1 LHGNRRRHGAARP
14 TTAAGL
20 SIDFT
25 DLLRDGVHRPFYS
38 RGMDARTRKT
48 ADIDEAVADDARSI
62 AESITAKRDR
72 LLASLTLIAGIGL
85 IVSLPFALR
94 AGAEFFMPVTAA
106 LVVAIA
112 LVPLL
117 EWFERRG
124 IPSKASAGLCVILF
138 LLLALFAI
146 GSILMPASNWV
157 AQVPTKIPR
166 VRAALEPVIQLYKH
180 LDRFIDRTVSQIA
193 ITQQEHTR
201 SVTIETPNSMSNL
214 LISSAPH
221 LLIQLFFALLVIF
234 FFLAGWTAMRKKT
247 IVSRGSFEGA
257 LTTAR
262 VIQQVV
268 DATSTYLGTITL
280 INIGLGALTAGALWL
295 LGMPSPVMWG
305 GIVAVANYIPYLG
318 PIVCALL
325 LFFGALM
332 TYPDIWP
339 ALAPPAAFICFHLV
353 EANFFTPMVV
363 GHRLTISPLSILIS
377 LSFWAWVWGTTG
389 ALLAVPLLII
399 MKTIF
404 SAAGTPDIAGFLFEH
419 GTLTHIGDPDE
430 EEENERQ
437 EMQPAMVDTP
447 QRPS

>member
-1 LHGNRRRHGAARP
+1 MFGA
-14 TTAAGL
+14 
-20 SIDFT
+20 
-25 DLLRDGVHRPFYS
+25 
-38 RGMDARTRKT
+38 MDARTRKQNRDVDDET
-48 ADIDEAVADDARSI
+48 ADEARLL
-62 AESITAKRDR
+62 AEGITVKRDR

-85 IVSLPFALR
+85 IIGVPFALR
-94 AGAEFFMPVTAA
+94 TGAEFFMPVTAA

-124 IPSKASAGLCVILF
+124 IPSKAAAGLCLIVF
-138 LLLALFAI
+138 LLLAFFAI
-146 GSILMPASNWV
+146 GSIVIPATDWV
-157 AQVPTKIPR
+157 HQVPAKIPK
-166 VRAALEPVIQLYKH
+166 VRAALEPVVDIYKN
-180 LDRFIDRTVSQIA
+180 LDRFIARTTEQIA
-193 ITQQEHTR
+193 ISR
-201 SVTIETPNSMSNL
+201 STARTVQVETPNSMLGL
-214 LISSAPH
+214 LTTSAPH
-221 LLIQLFFALLVIF
+221 LLIQLFFSLLVIF
-234 FFLAGWTAMRKKT
+234 FFLAGWTAMRKRT

-268 DATSTYLGTITL
+268 DATSTYLGTITV

-295 LGMPSPVMWG
+295 LGMPSPIMWG

-325 LFFGALM
+325 LFLGGLM
-332 TYPDIWP
+332 TYPDVWG
-339 ALAPPAAFICFHLV
+339 ALLPPAAFISFHLI

-399 MKTIF
+399 MKTVF

-419 GTLTHIGDPDE
+419 GTLTHIGEPDE
-430 EEENERQ
+430 EEVEERQ
-437 EMQPAMVDTP
+437 ELQPAMVDTP
-447 QRPS
+447 KPQP

>member
-1 LHGNRRRHGAARP
+1 
-14 TTAAGL
+14 
-20 SIDFT
+20 
-25 DLLRDGVHRPFYS
+25 
-38 RGMDARTRKT
+38 MDARTRKHHRDVDEET
-48 ADIDEAVADDARSI
+48 ADEARQL
-62 AESITAKRDR
+62 AEGITAKRDR

-85 IVSLPFALR
+85 IIALPFALR

-124 IPSKASAGLCVILF
+124 IPAKASAGLCVIMF
-138 LLLALFAI
+138 LALALFAI
-146 GSILMPASNWV
+146 GSIVIPATDLV
-157 AQVPTKIPR
+157 AQIPSKIPK
-166 VRAALEPVIQLYKH
+166 VRQTLEPVLDLYKN
-180 LDRFIDRTVSQIA
+180 LDKFIDRTVSQIT
-193 ITQQEHTR
+193 INQEQTR
-201 SVTIETPNSMSNL
+201 AVRIETPNSMSSL

-234 FFLAGWTAMRKKT
+234 FFLAGWTKMRKKT

-268 DATSTYLGTITL
+268 DATSTYLGTITI
-280 INIGLGALTAGALWL
+280 INIGLGTLTALALWA
-295 LGMPSPVMWG
+295 LGMLSPVMWG
-305 GIVAVANYIPYLG
+305 GIVAVANYVPYLG
-318 PIVCALL
+318 PIVCAML
-325 LFFGALM
+325 LFLGGLM
-332 TYPDIWP
+332 TFPDVWG
-339 ALAPPAAFICFHLV
+339 AMLPPAAFICFHLV

-377 LSFWAWVWGTTG
+377 LSFWAWIWGTTG

-419 GTLTHIGDPDE
+419 GTLTHVGDADE
-430 EEENERQ
+430 DEVEERQ
-437 EMQPAMVDTP
+437 EMEPAMVDTEKP
-447 QRPS
+447 AS

>member
-1 LHGNRRRHGAARP
+1 MVTR
-14 TTAAGL
+14 
-20 SIDFT
+20 
-25 DLLRDGVHRPFYS
+25 
-38 RGMDARTRKT
+38 MDARTRKHGE
-48 ADIDEAVADDARSI
+48 IDEDTVDEARI
-62 AESITAKRDR
+62 LAETITAKRDR
-72 LLASLTLIAGIGL
+72 LLASLTLIAGLGL
-85 IVSLPFALR
+85 ILVVPFALR

-124 IPSKASAGLCVILF
+124 IPPKPSAALCVLLF
-138 LLLALFAI
+138 LMLALFAI
-146 GSILMPASNWV
+146 GSIVVPATDWV
-157 AQVPTKIPR
+157 AQVPTKITK
-166 VRAALEPVIQLYKH
+166 VRSALEPVFDLYKN
-180 LDRFIDRTVSQIA
+180 LDRFIDKTVSQIEVA
-193 ITQQEHTR
+193 GAQSQTR
-201 SVTIETPNSMSNL
+201 AVRIETPNSMLGL
-214 LISSAPH
+214 LTSSAPH
-221 LLIQLFFALLVIF
+221 LLIQLFFSLLVIF

-280 INIGLGALTAGALWL
+280 INIALGGLTALVLWW

-325 LFFGALM
+325 LFFGGLM
-332 TYPDIWP
+332 TYPDIWG
-339 ALAPPAAFICFHLV
+339 AMAPPAAFIGFHLI
-353 EANFFTPMVV
+353 EANVFTPMVV
-363 GHRLTISPLSILIS
+363 GHRLTISPLSILVS

-419 GTLTHIGDPDE
+419 GTLTHVGDPDE
-430 EEENERQ
+430 EEEEERQ
-437 EMQPAMVDTP
+437 EMQPAMVDTSK
-447 QRPS
+447 RPS

>member
-1 LHGNRRRHGAARP
+1 
-14 TTAAGL
+14 
-20 SIDFT
+20 
-25 DLLRDGVHRPFYS
+25 
-38 RGMDARTRKT
+38 MDARTRKHHPV
-48 ADIDEAVADDARSI
+48 IDEASDEARTL
-62 AESITAKRDR
+62 AETITAKRDR
-72 LLASLTLIAGIGL
+72 LLASLTLLGGIGL
-85 IVSLPFALR
+85 VVSLPFALR

-112 LVPLL
+112 LVPML

-124 IPSKASAGLCVILF
+124 IPSKLSAGLCLILF
-138 LLLALFAI
+138 LLLAIFAV
-146 GSILMPASNWV
+146 GSIVIPATDWV
-157 AQVPTKIPR
+157 SQVPSKIPK
-166 VRAALEPVIQLYKH
+166 VRSTLEPVLDLYKN
-180 LDRFIDRTVSQIA
+180 LDKFIDRTASQIT
-193 ITQQEHTR
+193 ITQEQTR
-201 SVTIETPNSMSNL
+201 AVRIETPNSMSSL

-280 INIGLGALTAGALWL
+280 INVGLGALTALVLWW
-295 LGMPSPVMWG
+295 LGMPSPIMWG

-318 PIVCALL
+318 PIVAALL
-325 LFFGALM
+325 LFLGGLM
-332 TYPDIWP
+332 TYPDVWG
-339 ALAPPAAFICFHLV
+339 AMLPPAAFVSFHLI

-377 LSFWAWVWGTTG
+377 LSFWAWIWGTTG

-399 MKTIF
+399 MKTVF

-419 GTLTHIGDPDE
+419 GTLTHVGDPDE
-430 EEENERQ
+430 EEVEDRQ
-437 EMQPAMVDTP
+437 EMGPAMVDTP
-447 QRPS
+447 KPSP

>member
-1 LHGNRRRHGAARP
+1 MLA
-14 TTAAGL
+14 
-20 SIDFT
+20 S
-25 DLLRDGVHRPFYS
+25 
-38 RGMDARTRKT
+38 MDARTKKQQL
-48 ADIDEAVADDARSI
+48 AEKDEDPRLR
-62 AESITAKRDR
+62 AETITVKRDR

-85 IVSLPFALR
+85 IVALPFALR
-94 AGAEFFMPVTAA
+94 EGAEFFMPVTAA

-124 IPSKASAGLCVILF
+124 VPSRLSAGLCVLIF
-138 LLLALFAI
+138 LMLAMFAI
-146 GSILMPASNWV
+146 GSIVVPATDWV
-157 AQVPTKIPR
+157 AQVPSKIGK
-166 VRAALEPVIQLYKH
+166 VRAALEPVLDLYKS
-180 LDRFIDRTVSQIA
+180 LEKFIDRTAAQISVA
-193 ITQQEHTR
+193 QEQTR
-201 SVTIETPNSMSNL
+201 AVRIETPNSMLGL
-214 LISSAPH
+214 LTSSAPH

-234 FFLAGWTAMRKKT
+234 FFLAGWTKMRKKT

-280 INIGLGALTAGALWL
+280 INVGLGALTALALWR

-325 LFFGALM
+325 LFVGGLM
-332 TYPDIWP
+332 TYPDVWG
-339 ALAPPAAFICFHLV
+339 ALLPPAAFISFHLI

-377 LSFWAWVWGTTG
+377 LSFWAWIWGTTG

-399 MKTIF
+399 MKTVF

-419 GTLTHIGDPDE
+419 GTLTHIGEPDE
-430 EEENERQ
+430 EEEDEKR
-437 EMQPAMVDTP
+437 EMQPAMVDSEKPPT
-447 QRPS
+447 

>member
-1 LHGNRRRHGAARP
+1 MLDA
-14 TTAAGL
+14 
-20 SIDFT
+20 
-25 DLLRDGVHRPFYS
+25 
-38 RGMDARTRKT
+38 MDARTRKHHP
-48 ADIDEAVADDARSI
+48 AIDEPSDEARTL
-62 AESITAKRDR
+62 AETITAKRDR

-85 IVSLPFALR
+85 IVGFPFALR

-124 IPSKASAGLCVILF
+124 IPSKPAAGLCVVIF
-138 LLLALFAI
+138 LVLALFAI
-146 GSILMPASNWV
+146 GSIVIPASDWV
-157 AQVPTKIPR
+157 AQVPQKITK
-166 VRAALEPVIQLYKH
+166 VRARARTGVRPLQEPRQVH
-180 LDRFIDRTVSQIA
+180 RPDRRR
-193 ITQQEHTR
+193 R
-201 SVTIETPNSMSNL
+201 SRSRRSRRARYGSRRPIRCSSL

-234 FFLAGWTAMRKKT
+234 FFLAGWTTMRKKT

-280 INIGLGALTAGALWL
+280 INVGLGALTALALWW
-295 LGMPSPVMWG
+295 LGMPSPIMWG

-325 LFFGALM
+325 LFLGGLM
-332 TYPDIWP
+332 TYPDVWG
-339 ALAPPAAFICFHLV
+339 ALLPPAVFISFHLI
-353 EANFFTPMVV
+353 EANFFTPDGGRPSADDQPAVDPHLAV
-363 GHRLTISPLSILIS
+363 LLGLGL
-377 LSFWAWVWGTTG
+377 GDDG

-419 GTLTHIGDPDE
+419 GTLTHVGDPDE
-430 EEENERQ
+430 EEAEERQ
-437 EMQPAMVDTP
+437 EMEPAMVDTP
-447 QRPS
+447 KPPS

>member
-1 LHGNRRRHGAARP
+1 
-14 TTAAGL
+14 
-20 SIDFT
+20 
-25 DLLRDGVHRPFYS
+25 
-38 RGMDARTRKT
+38 MDARTNKPSQV
-48 ADIDEAVADDARSI
+48 DDDVADDARLI
-62 AESITAKRDR
+62 AETISIKRDR

-85 IVSLPFALR
+85 VIMIPFALR

-112 LVPLL
+112 LVPML

-124 IPSKASAGLCVILF
+124 IPAKASAGLCVVLF
-138 LLLALFAI
+138 LALAMFAI
-146 GSILMPASNWV
+146 GSIVIPATDWV
-157 AQVPTKIPR
+157 AQVPTKISK
-166 VRAALEPVIQLYKH
+166 VRDALEPVIRLYKH
-180 LDRFIDRTVSQIA
+180 LDRWIERATSQIA
-193 ITQQEHTR
+193 IAPVQK
-201 SVTIETPNSMSNL
+201 TPTVNVEQPHSMLGL
-214 LISSAPH
+214 LTSSAPH

-234 FFLAGWTAMRKKT
+234 FFLAGWTAMRKKA
-247 IVSRGSFEGA
+247 IVTRGSFEGA

-280 INIGLGALTAGALWL
+280 INIGLGALTALVLWF

-325 LFFGALM
+325 LFVGGLM
-332 TYPDIWP
+332 TYPDIWG
-339 ALAPPAAFICFHLV
+339 AMLPPAAFISFHLI

-363 GHRLTISPLSILIS
+363 GHRLTISPLSILVS

-419 GTLTHIGDPDE
+419 GTLTHVGDPNE
-430 EEENERQ
+430 EEVEERQ
-437 EMQPAMVDTP
+437 EMEPAMVDTP
-447 QRPS
+447 KPLS

>member
-1 LHGNRRRHGAARP
+1 MGRGYALAA
-14 TTAAGL
+14 
-20 SIDFT
+20 
-25 DLLRDGVHRPFYS
+25 
-38 RGMDARTRKT
+38 MDARTRKH
-48 ADIDEAVADDARSI
+48 ADVEHDDA
-62 AESITAKRDR
+62 AEEARMLAETITAKRDR

-85 IVSLPFALR
+85 IVALPFALR

-124 IPSKASAGLCVILF
+124 IPSKLSAGLCVIIF
-138 LLLALFAI
+138 LMLALFAI
-146 GSILMPASNWV
+146 GSIVIPASDWV
-157 AQVPTKIPR
+157 HQVPSKIPK
-166 VRAALEPVIQLYKH
+166 VRAALEPVFDLYKN
-180 LDRFIDRTVSQIA
+180 LDRFIARTAEQIA
-193 ITQQEHTR
+193 LTQEKTR
-201 SVTIETPNSMSNL
+201 AVRIETPNSMLGL
-214 LISSAPH
+214 LTSSAPH

-234 FFLAGWTAMRKKT
+234 FFLAGWTSMRKKT

-268 DATSTYLGTITL
+268 DATSTYLGTITV

-325 LFFGALM
+325 LFLGGLM
-332 TYPDIWP
+332 TYPDMWG
-339 ALAPPAAFICFHLV
+339 ALAPPAVFVGFHLV
-353 EANFFTPMVV
+353 EANLFTPMVV

-399 MKTIF
+399 MKTVF

-419 GTLTHIGDPDE
+419 GTLTHVGEPDE
-430 EEENERQ
+430 EEEEEKR
-437 EMQPAMVDTP
+437 EMEPAMVDTEKP
-447 QRPS
+447 AT

>member
-1 LHGNRRRHGAARP
+1 
-14 TTAAGL
+14 
-20 SIDFT
+20 
-25 DLLRDGVHRPFYS
+25 
-38 RGMDARTRKT
+38 MDARIRKHQHVE
-48 ADIDEAVADDARSI
+48 DEVGDDARLL
-62 AESITAKRDR
+62 AETISVKRDR

-85 IVSLPFALR
+85 VVAMPFALR
-94 AGAEFFMPVTAA
+94 GGAEFFMPVTAA

-124 IPSKASAGLCVILF
+124 VPSKLSAGLCVIVF
-138 LLLALFAI
+138 LTIAIFAI
-146 GSILMPASNWV
+146 GSIVVPATDWV
-157 AQVPTKIPR
+157 AQVPSKIPK
-166 VRAALEPVIQLYKH
+166 VRATLEPVLDIYKN
-180 LDRFIDRTVSQIA
+180 LDRFIAKTTSQIA
-193 ITQQEHTR
+193 ISQEQTR
-201 SVTIETPNSMSNL
+201 AVRIETPNSMLGL
-214 LISSAPH
+214 LTSSAPH
-221 LLIQLFFALLVIF
+221 LLIQLFFSLLVIF

-280 INIGLGALTAGALWL
+280 INAGLGTLTALVLWW
-295 LGMPSPVMWG
+295 LGMPSPIMWG

-325 LFFGALM
+325 LFLGGLMTFPDVWGAL
-332 TYPDIWP
+332 
-339 ALAPPAAFICFHLV
+339 LPPAAFISFHLI

-399 MKTIF
+399 MKTVF

-430 EEENERQ
+430 EEEDERR
-437 EMQPAMVDTP
+437 EMEPAMVDTEKP
-447 QRPS
+447 AS

>member
-1 LHGNRRRHGAARP
+1 
-14 TTAAGL
+14 
-20 SIDFT
+20 
-25 DLLRDGVHRPFYS
+25 
-38 RGMDARTRKT
+38 MDVRTKKQQE
-48 ADIDEAVADDARSI
+48 IEGEISDEARAL
-62 AESITAKRDR
+62 AETITAKRDR
-72 LLASLTLIAGIGL
+72 LLAGLTLIAGIG
-85 IVSLPFALR
+85 VVVALPFALR

-106 LVVAIA
+106 LVIAIA

-124 IPSKASAGLCVILF
+124 MPSKAAAGLCVLIF
-138 LLLALFAI
+138 LAIAIFAI
-146 GSILMPASNWV
+146 GSIIVPASDWV
-157 AQVPTKIPR
+157 AQIPTKVGK
-166 VRAALEPVIQLYKH
+166 VRATLEPVFDLYKN
-180 LDRFIDRTVSQIA
+180 LDRFVGRITNQIEINHVSHART
-193 ITQQEHTR
+193 
-201 SVTIETPNSMSNL
+201 VTIEQPTSLMGL
-214 LISSAPH
+214 LATSAPH
-221 LLIQLFFALLVIF
+221 LLIQLFFSLLVIF
-234 FFLAGWTAMRKKT
+234 FFLAGWTAMRKRT

-318 PIVCALL
+318 PIVAALL
-325 LFFGALM
+325 LFVGGLM
-332 TYPDIWP
+332 TYPDVWG
-339 ALAPPAAFICFHLV
+339 ALLPPTIFVGFHLI

-377 LSFWAWVWGTTG
+377 LSFWAWIWGTTG

-399 MKTIF
+399 MKTVF

-419 GTLTHIGDPDE
+419 GTLTHIGDANE
-430 EEENERQ
+430 EEEDAVQ
-437 EMQPAMVDTP
+437 EMEPAMVDTP
-447 QRPS
+447 KTLS

>member
-1 LHGNRRRHGAARP
+1 
-14 TTAAGL
+14 
-20 SIDFT
+20 
-25 DLLRDGVHRPFYS
+25 
-38 RGMDARTRKT
+38 MDARTRRQLDDT
-48 ADIDEAVADDARSI
+48 EDDARVI
-62 AESITAKRDR
+62 AETITIKRDR

-85 IVSLPFALR
+85 IVVLPFALR
-94 AGAEFFMPVTAA
+94 GGAEFFMPVTAA

-124 IPSKASAGLCVILF
+124 LPSKLSAALCVVIF
-138 LLLALFAI
+138 LLLAIFALA
-146 GSILMPASNWV
+146 SIVLPASNWV
-157 AQVPTKIPR
+157 AQVPTKMPQ
-166 VRAALEPVIQLYKH
+166 VREALEPVLDLYKS

-193 ITQQEHTR
+193 ITQESTR
-201 SVTIETPNSMSNL
+201 AVRIETPNSMSSL
-214 LISSAPH
+214 LLSSAPH

-280 INIGLGALTAGALWL
+280 INVSLGAITALALWWA
-295 LGMPSPVMWG
+295 GMPSPIMWG

-318 PIVCALL
+318 PIVAALL
-325 LFFGALM
+325 LFMGGLMTFGDIWGALV
-332 TYPDIWP
+332 
-339 ALAPPAAFICFHLV
+339 PPAIFIGLHLV
-353 EANFFTPMVV
+353 EANFFTPLIV
-363 GHRLTISPLSILIS
+363 GHRLTISPLSILVS
-377 LSFWAWVWGTTG
+377 LSFWAWIWGTTG

-419 GTLTHIGDPDE
+419 GTLTHAGEDDE
-430 EEENERQ
+430 EEIDERQ

-447 QRPS
+447 KAAS

>member
-1 LHGNRRRHGAARP
+1 
-14 TTAAGL
+14 
-20 SIDFT
+20 
-25 DLLRDGVHRPFYS
+25 
-38 RGMDARTRKT
+38 MDARSRKHAHVEEDSVT
-48 ADIDEAVADDARSI
+48 DEARVL
-62 AESITAKRDR
+62 AETITVKRDR
-72 LLASLTLIAGIGL
+72 LLASLTLLAGIGL
-85 IVSLPFALR
+85 IVGLPFALR
-94 AGAEFFMPVTAA
+94 EGAEFFMPVTAA

-124 IPSKASAGLCVILF
+124 IPSKASAGLCVVIF
-138 LLLALFAI
+138 LLIAIFAI
-146 GSILMPASNWV
+146 GSIVVPASDWV
-157 AQVPTKIPR
+157 AQVPTKVTK
-166 VRAALEPVIQLYKH
+166 VRAALEPVFDLYKN
-180 LDRFIDRTVSQIA
+180 LDRFIDRVANQIQ
-193 ITQQEHTR
+193 ITHAAHTR
-201 SVTIETPNSMSNL
+201 TVTVEQPSSLMGL
-214 LISSAPH
+214 LATSAPH

-234 FFLAGWTAMRKKT
+234 FFLAGWTAMRKRT

-305 GIVAVANYIPYLG
+305 GIVALANYIPYLG
-318 PIVCALL
+318 PIVSALL
-325 LFFGALM
+325 LFLGGLM
-332 TYPDIWP
+332 TYPDIWG
-339 ALAPPAAFICFHLV
+339 AMEPPAVFICFHLI

-377 LSFWAWVWGTTG
+377 LSFWAWIWGTTG

-399 MKTIF
+399 TKTVF

-419 GTLTHIGDPDE
+419 GTLTHAGEADE
-430 EEENERQ
+430 EEVEERQ
-437 EMQPAMVDTP
+437 EMEPAMVDTP
-447 QRPS
+447 ERPS

>member
-1 LHGNRRRHGAARP
+1 
-14 TTAAGL
+14 
-20 SIDFT
+20 
-25 DLLRDGVHRPFYS
+25 
-38 RGMDARTRKT
+38 MDARTRKQHPVEEE
-48 ADIDEAVADDARSI
+48 ISDEARAL
-62 AESITAKRDR
+62 AETITAKRDR
-72 LLASLTLIAGIGL
+72 LLASLTLIAGIGV
-85 IVSLPFALR
+85 IVALPFALR

-106 LVVAIA
+106 LVIAIA

-124 IPSKASAGLCVILF
+124 IPSKAAAGLCVLIF
-138 LLLALFAI
+138 LAIAIFAI
-146 GSILMPASNWV
+146 GSIIVPASDWV
-157 AQVPTKIPR
+157 AQVPTKIGK
-166 VRAALEPVIQLYKH
+166 VRSALEPIFDLYKN
-180 LDRFIDRTVSQIA
+180 LDRFVGRITNQIEINHVSHARTVTLEQ
-193 ITQQEHTR
+193 
-201 SVTIETPNSMSNL
+201 PNSLMGL
-214 LISSAPH
+214 LATSAPH
-221 LLIQLFFALLVIF
+221 LLIQLFFSLLVIF
-234 FFLAGWTAMRKKT
+234 FFLAGWTAMRKRT

-318 PIVCALL
+318 PIVAALL
-325 LFFGALM
+325 LFVGGLMTFPDVWGAL
-332 TYPDIWP
+332 
-339 ALAPPAAFICFHLV
+339 LPPTIFVGFHLI

-377 LSFWAWVWGTTG
+377 LSFWAWIWGTTG

-399 MKTIF
+399 MRTVF

-419 GTLTHIGDPDE
+419 GTLTHIGDANE
-430 EEENERQ
+430 EEEDAAQ
-437 EMQPAMVDTP
+437 EMEPAMVDTP
-447 QRPS
+447 KALS

>member
-1 LHGNRRRHGAARP
+1 
-14 TTAAGL
+14 
-20 SIDFT
+20 
-25 DLLRDGVHRPFYS
+25 
-38 RGMDARTRKT
+38 MDARTHKHQDENET
-48 ADIDEAVADDARSI
+48 VDEARML
-62 AESITAKRDR
+62 AETITVKRDR
-72 LLASLTLIAGIGL
+72 LLASLTLIGGIGL
-85 IVSLPFALR
+85 IVALPFALR

-124 IPSKASAGLCVILF
+124 IPSKPAAGLCVVIF
-138 LLLALFAI
+138 LGLALFAI
-146 GSILMPASNWV
+146 GSIVVPASDWV
-157 AQVPTKIPR
+157 AQVPTKIPK
-166 VRAALEPVIQLYKH
+166 VRTTLEPVIRLYKH
-180 LDRFIDRTVSQIA
+180 LDRWIERASSQIA
-193 ITQQEHTR
+193 IAPTQPTR
-201 SVTIETPNSMSNL
+201 TVSIEQPHSMSTL

-234 FFLAGWTAMRKKT
+234 FFLAGWTAMRKKA
-247 IVSRGSFEGA
+247 IVTRGSFEGA

-268 DATSTYLGTITL
+268 AATSTYLGTITL
-280 INIGLGALTAGALWL
+280 INVGLGALTAGALWL

-325 LFFGALM
+325 LFAGGLM
-332 TYPDIWP
+332 AFADIWG
-339 ALAPPAAFICFHLV
+339 ALAPPAVFICFHLV

-377 LSFWAWVWGTTG
+377 LSFWAWIWGTTG

-399 MKTIF
+399 LKTIF

-419 GTLTHIGDPDE
+419 GTLTHAGDPDE
-430 EEENERQ
+430 EEEDARQ
-437 EMQPAMVDTP
+437 ELEPAMVDTS
-447 QRPS
+447 RPRT

>member
-1 LHGNRRRHGAARP
+1 MLPR
-14 TTAAGL
+14 
-20 SIDFT
+20 
-25 DLLRDGVHRPFYS
+25 
-38 RGMDARTRKT
+38 MDARTRKQQQAEDQPGET
-48 ADIDEAVADDARSI
+48 ARVLIEAN
-62 AESITAKRDR
+62 AKRDR
-72 LLASLTLIAGIGL
+72 LLAGLSLIAGIGIL
-85 IVSLPFALR
+85 IAMPFALR

-124 IPSKASAGLCVILF
+124 MSSKLAAGLCVLIF
-138 LLLALFAI
+138 LLIAIFAI
-146 GSILMPASNWV
+146 GSIVVPASDWV
-157 AQVPTKIPR
+157 AQIPTKIDK
-166 VRAALEPVIQLYKH
+166 VRTALDPVFDLYKN
-180 LDRFIDRTVSQIA
+180 LDRFIDRIATQIQVSRGGGA
-193 ITQQEHTR
+193 RT
-201 SVTIETPNSMSNL
+201 VTIEQPNSVMGL
-214 LISSAPH
+214 LATSAPH

-234 FFLAGWTAMRKKT
+234 FFLAGWTTMRKKT

-280 INIGLGALTAGALWL
+280 INAGLGALTALVLWW

-305 GIVAVANYIPYLG
+305 GIVAVANYVPYLG

-325 LFFGALM
+325 LFLGALM
-332 TYPDIWP
+332 TFPDVWA
-339 ALAPPAAFICFHLV
+339 ALLPPAAFIGFHLI

-399 MKTIF
+399 MKTVF
-404 SAAGTPDIAGFLFEH
+404 SAAGTPDIAGFLFED
-419 GTLTHIGDPDE
+419 GTLTHVGDPNE

-437 EMQPAMVDTP
+437 EMQPAMVDTQKP
-447 QRPS
+447 AT